1 MRSHDPQGCWS
12 MSYTFY
18 GRKNNND
25 SFSLWCAKYRCY
37 SPYLN
42 GVVVIFSVIYE
53 STGGPWV
60 TALPLHN
67 QPTYRRRILISL
79 FLCVNT
85 QNLPHILHPIHQ
97 VDSASSDY
105 IVHLPTS
112 CLHAYSLVSTFEP
125 IFRNDFAYVLLTSTS
140 RWKAQERFISRL
152 RRPCALIS
160 FSFFLFSLSS
170 SSFDLL
176 LSSKNKLSINCPSP
190 PNILYAVPV
199 SQSSCWQPDYFDHH
213 TLASCRTKDFFFLS
227 THRLFQRKGHI

>member
-1 MRSHDPQGCWS
+1 MRKIQVLFSISEWSGCNILCNIREYRWS
-12 MSYTFY
+12 VGNGITLTQPTHLSPEDF
-18 GRKNNND
+18 N
-25 SFSLWCAKYRCY
+25 FSL
-37 SPYLN
+37 P
-42 GVVVIFSVIYE
+42 
-53 STGGPWV
+53 
-60 TALPLHN
+60 
-67 QPTYRRRILISL
+67 
-79 FLCVNT
+79 LCVNT

-112 CLHAYSLVSTFEP
+112 CPHAYSLVSTFEP

-199 SQSSCWQPDYFDHH
+199 SQSSC
-213 TLASCRTKDFFFLS
+213 
-227 THRLFQRKGHI
+227 